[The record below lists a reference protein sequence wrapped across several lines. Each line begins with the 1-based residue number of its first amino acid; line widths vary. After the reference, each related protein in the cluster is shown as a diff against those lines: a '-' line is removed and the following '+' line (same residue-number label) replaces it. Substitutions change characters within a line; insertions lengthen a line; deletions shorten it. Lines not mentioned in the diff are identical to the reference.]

1 MDLIGLT
8 REELVEIKK
17 ALNEL
22 YSNRMIFLATN
33 TKYKES
39 NEKYKEMD
47 LKLIKQIIDILNDDN
62 SFSMANTQDITKGV
76 K

>member
-39 NEKYKEMD
+39 NEKYKELD
-47 LKLIKQIIDILNDDN
+47 LKLIKQIIDILNNDN
-62 SFSMANTQDITKGV
+62 SFGTANTQDI
-76 K
+76 

>member
-1 MDLIGLT
+1 MDLVGLT

-47 LKLIKQIIDILNDDN
+47 LKLIKQIIDILNNDN
-62 SFSMANTQDITKGV
+62 SFSMANTQDI
-76 K
+76 

>member
-47 LKLIKQIIDILNDDN
+47 LKLIKQIIDILNNDN
-62 SFSMANTQDITKGV
+62 SFSMANTQDI
-76 K
+76 

>member
-39 NEKYKEMD
+39 NEKYKELD

-62 SFSMANTQDITKGV
+62 SFSMANTQDI
-76 K
+76 

>member
-1 MDLIGLT
+1 MDLVGLT

-62 SFSMANTQDITKGV
+62 SFSMANTQDI
-76 K
+76 

>member
-1 MDLIGLT
+1 MDLVGLT
-8 REELVEIKK
+8 REELIEIKK

-47 LKLIKQIIDILNDDN
+47 LKLIKQIIELLDGDNDE
-62 SFSMANTQDITKGV
+62 
-76 K
+76 

>member
-33 TKYKES
+33 TKYKVS
-39 NEKYKEMD
+39 NEKYKELD
-47 LKLIKQIIDILNDDN
+47 LKLIKQIIDILNNDN
-62 SFSMANTQDITKGV
+62 SFGMANTQDI
-76 K
+76 

>member
-1 MDLIGLT
+1 MNLIGLT

-39 NEKYKEMD
+39 NEKYKELD

-62 SFSMANTQDITKGV
+62 SFSMANTQDI
-76 K
+76 

>member
-1 MDLIGLT
+1 MDLVGLT

-39 NEKYKEMD
+39 NERYKELD

-62 SFSMANTQDITKGV
+62 SFSMANTQDI
-76 K
+76 

>member
-62 SFSMANTQDITKGV
+62 SFSMANTQDI
-76 K
+76 